1 MPGWPP
7 RPSRSPRR
15 SPDPLAACC
24 LLPAARCP
32 LPAARNVGRNAPYGR
47 GVVFGSLPG
56 PTAGYLGARSCRSEV
71 VAVERSSWGRG
82 MRAIVVGAGVG
93 GLAATLSLRR
103 AGHEVT
109 LVEQAAR
116 FTEIGAGI
124 QLAPNATRL
133 LRRLGLLDAVAAQA
147 ARPSH
152 VSFRTWSDGAEI
164 CRYALGRAAEDAF
177 GAPYLLLHRA
187 DLHQA
192 LAAAVPPSSVR
203 LNTVVVGID
212 QDEESARVTTAS
224 GERLRART
232 WSWPPTG
239 YGRRPAGGCSARTR
253 RSSRRTIAYRAL
265 LPADE
270 VADLGLPDLGLWLGP
285 GRHFVHYWVR
295 RGELL
300 NVVAVFTAEAEAHAA
315 TESWTA
321 RAEPGEQLREFDGW
335 DSRVLERPRTR
346 RADVP
351 LRHPYAGAA
360 RAVERRPGDPAGRQR
375 PRDGAVP
382 GPGRGSG
389 DHGRGRTR
397 RRPHGCDPG
406 RGPRRARPVRT
417 PAPGHRHAACRPPPR
432 GRATTSTCRTVP
444 RPRHGT
450 PACRRTRT
458 STSSCPRRR
467 DGRWTSLTTDVLE
480 ERAPSRG

>member
-1 MPGWPP
+1 
-7 RPSRSPRR
+7 
-15 SPDPLAACC
+15 
-24 LLPAARCP
+24 
-32 LPAARNVGRNAPYGR
+32 
-47 GVVFGSLPG
+47 
-56 PTAGYLGARSCRSEV
+56 
-71 VAVERSSWGRG
+71 
-82 MRAIVVGAGVG
+82 MRAVVVGAGIG

-133 LRRLGLLDAVAAQA
+133 LRRLDLLDAVAAQA

-212 QDEESARVTTAS
+212 QDDDSACVTTAS
-224 GERLRART
+224 GERLTADLVVAADGIRSAARQWLFGADEAVFSKT
-232 WSWPPTG
+232 
-239 YGRRPAGGCSARTR
+239 A
-253 RSSRRTIAYRAL
+253 AYRAL

-270 VADLGLPDLGLWLGP
+270 VAHLDLPDLGIWLGP

-300 NVVAVFTAEAEAHAA
+300 NVVAVVTVEAEGEGGTAA
-315 TESWTA
+315 ESWTA

-335 DSRVLERPRTR
+335 DSRVI
-346 RADVP
+346 
-351 LRHPYAGAA
+351 
-360 RAVERRPGDPAGRQR
+360 
-375 PRDGAVP
+375 
-382 GPGRGSG
+382 
-389 DHGRGRTR
+389 
-397 RRPHGCDPG
+397 
-406 RGPRRARPVRT
+406 
-417 PAPGHRHAACRPPPR
+417 
-432 GRATTSTCRTVP
+432 
-444 RPRHGT
+444 
-450 PACRRTRT
+450 
-458 STSSCPRRR
+458 
-467 DGRWTSLTTDVLE
+467 DVLE
-480 ERAPSRG
+480 RAGQVFRYGIHTRVPLARWNIGRVTLLGDSAHAMVPFQAQGAAQAIMDAAVLGDVLTGATPSDVPDALDRYVRRRLATATTMQANSARAGDDFHLPDGPDAQARNAHMAAYAAEHVFLPQATGWAVDVLDE

>member
-1 MPGWPP
+1 
-7 RPSRSPRR
+7 
-15 SPDPLAACC
+15 
-24 LLPAARCP
+24 
-32 LPAARNVGRNAPYGR
+32 
-47 GVVFGSLPG
+47 
-56 PTAGYLGARSCRSEV
+56 
-71 VAVERSSWGRG
+71 
-82 MRAIVVGAGVG
+82 MRAVVVGAGIG

-133 LRRLGLLDAVAAQA
+133 LRRLDLLDAVAAQA

-164 CRYALGRAAEDAF
+164 CRYALGREAEDAF

-212 QDEESARVTTAS
+212 QDDDSACVTTAS
-224 GERLRART
+224 GERLTADLVVAADGIRSAARQWLFGADEAVFSKT
-232 WSWPPTG
+232 
-239 YGRRPAGGCSARTR
+239 A
-253 RSSRRTIAYRAL
+253 AYRAL

-270 VADLGLPDLGLWLGP
+270 VAHLDLPDLGIWLGP

-300 NVVAVFTAEAEAHAA
+300 NVVAVVTAEAEGEGGTAA
-315 TESWTA
+315 ESWTA

-335 DSRVLERPRTR
+335 DSRVI
-346 RADVP
+346 
-351 LRHPYAGAA
+351 
-360 RAVERRPGDPAGRQR
+360 
-375 PRDGAVP
+375 
-382 GPGRGSG
+382 
-389 DHGRGRTR
+389 
-397 RRPHGCDPG
+397 
-406 RGPRRARPVRT
+406 
-417 PAPGHRHAACRPPPR
+417 
-432 GRATTSTCRTVP
+432 
-444 RPRHGT
+444 
-450 PACRRTRT
+450 
-458 STSSCPRRR
+458 
-467 DGRWTSLTTDVLE
+467 DVLE
-480 ERAPSRG
+480 RAGQVFRYGIHTRVPLARWNIGRVTLLGDSAHAMVPFQAQGAAQAIMDAAVLGDVLTGATPSDVPDALDRYVRRRLATATTMQANSARAGDDFHLPDGPEAQARNARMAAYAAEHVFLPQATGWAVDVLDE